1 MDDLMTKLQNILSSP
16 EGQEQLKNISAMLNQ
31 GNAGSP
37 PPAEPPSSSAAS
49 PTGGGLDL
57 SGLAAML
64 GGNAGNP
71 ASPPEQ
77 ASQGPDL
84 SALAGML
91 SGLSGNLGGGT
102 QTAESTGPNIDMGMI
117 LKLQQ
122 IFSKMNVNDKNSQLL
137 LALKPHFGAR
147 RQAKV
152 DQAISLMRLFSML
165 PALRESGIFA
175 GL

>member
-37 PPAEPPSSSAAS
+37 SPAESSSPPASPSGS
-49 PTGGGLDL
+49 GLDL

-64 GGNAGNP
+64 GGNAGSSAP
-71 ASPPEQ
+71 PPEQ
-77 ASQGPDL
+77 NSQGPDL

-91 SGLSGNLGGGT
+91 SGLSGNMGGGA
-102 QTAESTGPNIDMGMI
+102 QTAESTAPNIDMGMI

-122 IFSKMNVNDKNSQLL
+122 VFSKMNVNDKNSQLL